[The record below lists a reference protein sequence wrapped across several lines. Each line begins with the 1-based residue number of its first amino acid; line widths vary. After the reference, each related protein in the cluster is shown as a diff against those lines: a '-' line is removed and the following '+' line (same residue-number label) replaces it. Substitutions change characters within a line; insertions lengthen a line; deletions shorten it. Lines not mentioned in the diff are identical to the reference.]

1 MKIIDN
7 IKALKVSFGLPHSKQ
22 NLEGFYMSTEDSTSS
37 HLSNLSPDDASF
49 DDHKTTS
56 ARISELY
63 RLESD
68 QGFAGFVSG
77 ERFVSFHTFGT
88 KINECGNWLR
98 FVRLRGGKIKL
109 IDARFCKSPN
119 CPMCQWRRSLKWR
132 AKFLSLLPT
141 LQDAY
146 PKHRWLFLTFTVK
159 NCQMSELKNT
169 IKHLNES
176 FNRLSKLADF
186 PLEGYIKSVEIT
198 RVWECWDEQ
207 GNYLGCH
214 GTRWIE
220 KWEYTAHEK
229 LTLKPTDLVHPHL
242 HIAGMVKASYFG
254 VSYLTQARWTE
265 MWKQSLRVDY
275 TPIVNVKAVKAKKL
289 PPKPQELAD
298 DASNDESGMVKAI
311 CEVCKYT
318 VKESD
323 LIGEL
328 YSNEEDADQVNSD
341 WLKALTEQ
349 LYRIR
354 RVEYR
359 GTLKTI
365 GKQLDEA
372 SNSDDLIGITDED
385 KEVSEEIEGDVI
397 FLWNKFINRYV
408 MSSRNSEEKKLV
420 TGIDI
425 NL

>member
-1 MKIIDN
+1 
-7 IKALKVSFGLPHSKQ
+7 
-22 NLEGFYMSTEDSTSS
+22 MSTEDSE
-37 HLSNLSPDDASF
+37 SPEYLTTASPSDASF
-49 DDHKTTS
+49 DTHKEVS

-63 RLESD
+63 CMESEL
-68 QGFAGFVSG
+68 GFAGFMSG
-77 ERFVSFHTFGT
+77 DRFVRFHTFGT

-98 FVRLRGGKIKL
+98 FVKSRSGKIKL

-141 LQDAY
+141 LQDQH
-146 PKHRWLFLTFTVK
+146 PKHRWLFLTLTVK
-159 NCQMSELKNT
+159 NCLMQDLKQT

-186 PLEGYIKSVEIT
+186 PFEGYIKAVEVT
-198 RVWECWDEQ
+198 RAWECWDEQ

-220 KWEYTAHEK
+220 QWEYTAHEK
-229 LTLKPTDLVHPHL
+229 LTLKATDLVHPHL
-242 HIAGMVKASYFG
+242 HIAGMVKASYFTHG
-254 VSYLTQARWTE
+254 YVSQSRWTE
-265 MWKQSLRVDY
+265 MWKRSLRVDY

-289 PPKPQELAD
+289 PPKPGDLTD

-323 LIGEL
+323 LIGKL
-328 YSNEEDADQVNSD
+328 YNEEDANQVNSE

-349 LYRIR
+349 LYRAR

-359 GTLKTI
+359 GILKEI
-365 GKQLDEA
+365 GKELDKAVED
-372 SNSDDLIGITDED
+372 DDLIKIDSEED
-385 KEVSEEIEGDVI
+385 FDEEIEDDI
-397 FLWNKFINRYV
+397 IYCWNKWIKKYIF
-408 MSSRNSEEKKLV
+408 SSARPSSIEENKPV
-420 TGIDI
+420 
-425 NL
+425 NVFVF

>member
-1 MKIIDN
+1 
-7 IKALKVSFGLPHSKQ
+7 
-22 NLEGFYMSTEDSTSS
+22 
-37 HLSNLSPDDASF
+37 
-49 DDHKTTS
+49 
-56 ARISELY
+56 
-63 RLESD
+63 
-68 QGFAGFVSG
+68 
-77 ERFVSFHTFGT
+77 
-88 KINECGNWLR
+88 
-98 FVRLRGGKIKL
+98 
-109 IDARFCKSPN
+109 
-119 CPMCQWRRSLKWR
+119 
-132 AKFLSLLPT
+132 
-141 LQDAY
+141 
-146 PKHRWLFLTFTVK
+146 
-159 NCQMSELKNT
+159 
-169 IKHLNES
+169 
-176 FNRLSKLADF
+176 
-186 PLEGYIKSVEIT
+186 
-198 RVWECWDEQ
+198 
-207 GNYLGCH
+207 
-214 GTRWIE
+214 
-220 KWEYTAHEK
+220 
-229 LTLKPTDLVHPHL
+229 
-242 HIAGMVKASYFG
+242 
-254 VSYLTQARWTE
+254 